1 MNTDPGQA
9 IDQLFTSFKQ
19 SRERV
24 QHLEDTLALE
34 RRAAEDALAEAKAN
48 GVAVSLQLGAE
59 IAGLRQ
65 EITVLQFTAA
75 TREQQLTDTSND
87 WRQRLS
93 GALEAYNKTEAAKTQ
108 CAELERTVS
117 ALREENRLLGRKLE
131 TATAELATAAAQK
144 AEEEES
150 ESYLRQKYDTLKT
163 THRELKRTLS
173 EVNSTHAELV
183 ANATAHE
190 QLALQY
196 VEEKTDAERALQALR
211 VKYDTLKARKS
222 RKPVETNDEIEEL
235 TAEVNKLAGDVA
247 RAAKLK
253 KTSDEAYKKLAK
265 MYDEQKNF
273 SRELQIE
280 YDKLSATNKSVTKK
294 YLALSKDSTTTSDV
308 QDEYDNLEL
317 KYNQLKETCGDLEAQ
332 NRQLQQDCSNLR
344 TRTTDLEKTC
354 SDVIEAAESMDV
366 ESEQLRTTIASL
378 RDDSRSSEER
388 FTRVNTVNQA
398 LRSRLKHGRVPT
410 AVARVLY
417 EDFMAALPSSIAER
431 PEFGLLQPVAKSGV
445 NLHDIMA
452 SDPACASFLDQS
464 TYLPKRTVWCT
475 PARLHALAFH
485 PTHRYHARGSWTEAL
500 EVPALHGAAREL
512 FVDVED
518 SIFYVGTYRA
528 HDLRHLC
535 LGGTPPPEVVSPLE
549 MHFAAHLGTLPPDER
564 VPVIAKA
571 FANGIL
577 NADCMGFQC
586 IGFNKALYDALRRRN
601 GGTKREASPEVEVSE
616 VKRVRR

>member
-1 MNTDPGQA
+1 MRSSYD
-9 IDQLFTSFKQ
+9 FQ
-19 SRERV
+19 SRFM
-24 QHLEDTLALE
+24 A
-34 RRAAEDALAEAKAN
+34 
-48 GVAVSLQLGAE
+48 
-59 IAGLRQ
+59 
-65 EITVLQFTAA
+65 FC
-75 TREQQLTDTSND
+75 QQ
-87 WRQRLS
+87 
-93 GALEAYNKTEAAKTQ
+93 Y
-108 CAELERTVS
+108 AELERTVS
-117 ALREENRLLGRKLE
+117 SLREENRLISRKLE

-150 ESYLRQKYDTLKT
+150 ESYLRQKYDTLKS
-163 THRELKRTLS
+163 THRELKRALS
-173 EVNSTHAELV
+173 EVNSGQAELV

-211 VKYDTLKARKS
+211 TKYDTLKARKS
-222 RKPVETNDEIEEL
+222 RKPVETNDEIEDL
-235 TAEVNKLAGDVA
+235 TAEVNTLAGDVA

-265 MYDEQKNF
+265 MYDEQKNL

-294 YLALSKDSTTTSDV
+294 YLALFKDSTTTSDV
-308 QDEYDNLEL
+308 QDAYDDLES
-317 KYNQLKETCGDLEAQ
+317 KYNKLKETCGDLEAQ
-332 NRQLQQDCSNLR
+332 NMQLQQDCSNLR
-344 TRTTDLEKTC
+344 ARTTDLEKVCPTILFLVVHRLLTEGLETC
-354 SDVIEAAESMDV
+354 TDVIEAAESMDV
-366 ESEQLRTTIASL
+366 ESEQLRTTITSL
-378 RDDSRSSEER
+378 KDESRSLEER
-388 FTRVNTVNQA
+388 FKGVNTVNQA

-431 PEFGLLQPVAKSGV
+431 PDFGLLQPVAKSGV

-452 SDPACASFLDQS
+452 SDSACASFLDQS

-475 PARLHALAFH
+475 PTRLHALAFH

-518 SIFYVGTYRA
+518 SIYYVGTYRA

-535 LGGTPPPEVVSPLE
+535 LGGTPPPDVVSSLE
-549 MHFAAHLGTLPPDER
+549 MHFAAHLGTLPPEQR
-564 VPVIAKA
+564 VPVTAKA

-601 GGTKREASPEVEVSE
+601 GGIKRESSPEVEVLD
-616 VKRVRR
+616 VKRVKR